1 MKTKI
6 LTLLLLLSAAVASAE
21 TMRVAILEPVDR
33 ENKVNYGTK
42 LILRSNLA
50 KAVTNTAGYEA
61 YDRTDMDAIM
71 GEQNFQRTGMVS
83 EDQIKRLGEMT
94 GAKFIL
100 VAEAAIIDAQNMF
113 ITAKVL
119 DVETARTVMTDNLMM
134 GMDAK
139 KIQDGCATLAG
150 NLFSPV
156 KSTKTSET
164 MGSPIKTQ
172 SKNDVAVAPKALT
185 KEGKYYYYNGTEMD
199 RKAYERFLKDNCSK
213 AAHKYQTGR
222 QVVAAGWAIGVVGML
237 ATAIGIPVT
246 NSLSNKAF
254 QERKDYVE
262 AHAKYPP
269 KGSFVGYYDDYQ
281 KAIDKFEEEYKYK
294 ADFDFTTD
302 YGSEF
307 PFFKTQAELEQAKVL
322 DQKYSTANDLLFA
335 TFIGGPILAAGGLG
349 VMLPIGYVMEK
360 KSVDVFNTQCASQ
373 SPKQKM
379 TFNLKSSPNNIGL
392 ALNF

>member
-6 LTLLLLLSAAVASAE
+6 LTLFLLLSAAVASAE

-61 YDRTDMDAIM
+61 YDRSDMDAIM

-139 KIQDGCATLAG
+139 KIQEGCATLAG

-222 QVVAAGWAIGVVGML
+222 QVVAAGWAIGTVGL
-237 ATAIGIPVT
+237 LVTAVGIPVT
-246 NSLSNKAF
+246 AGF
-254 QERKDYVE
+254 
-262 AHAKYPP
+262 
-269 KGSFVGYYDDYQ
+269 
-281 KAIDKFEEEYKYK
+281 IDKTENYFKTHAGYEPQYSQYYSSISDYEKAKDKFHEEYKYEGVRLYS
-294 ADFDFTTD
+294 
-302 YGSEF
+302 YGSTPYF
-307 PFFKTQAELEQAKVL
+307 RTQAELEQAKVL
-322 DQKYSTANDLLFA
+322 EQKYSTAYDLLFA
-335 TFIGGPILAAGGLG
+335 TAIGGGILTVGAFG
-349 VMLPIGYVMEK
+349 VMLPIGYAYEK
-360 KSVDVFNTQCASQ
+360 KSIDIFNTQCASQ
-373 SPKQKM
+373 PAKPAV
-379 TFNLKSSPNNIGL
+379 TFNLQSHPNSIGL